1 MSYHLSSGIDRAVK
15 RQYTFFFYFWVFFS
29 KNISLIISWLLTP
42 LWAWSVF
49 QCSSDPICPRLRSGP
64 GTVAGS
70 KGCHISPYYTVLWCP
85 SIHSPF
91 QILFKCLHSHRI
103 KEGIWSCVYKLA
115 WIYCVQ
121 QGKRTNTHVLHSIR
135 IFLLIEV
142 VIKCSHVRLFE
153 IGLERSKSAE
163 ESDRERKISKL
174 CLNSAF
180 YTNTESSLVAGMKT
194 E

>member
-1 MSYHLSSGIDRAVK
+1 MSYITILYCALMSL
-15 RQYTFFFYFWVFFS
+15 YPLPFS
-29 KNISLIISWLLTP
+29 NSFQMSPLL
-42 LWAWSVF
+42 LKK
-49 QCSSDPICPRLRSGP
+49 IR
-64 GTVAGS
+64 
-70 KGCHISPYYTVLWCP
+70 K
-85 SIHSPF
+85 
-91 QILFKCLHSHRI
+91 RI

-115 WIYCVQ
+115 GIYCVQ